1 MRALQTHRLLLMG
14 LVGLVTALGVIL
26 AGSSLYVLDQA
37 QKLETVTEKAL
48 FAGIRGELRGA
59 YGALERRLEDRHDTF
74 LALHRRARE
83 WLRKHGRDADLGPLQ
98 ETLSRA
104 AGHRVD
110 IYVISPDWHVTHTT
124 YPPDRGLDFNQPA
137 LRDGQYYLERAHQ
150 QDDTL
155 ISPPTLEAVS
165 RRFRVYSY
173 SPLGDDGYSLELGFS
188 DPAIDRFF
196 NRLQG
201 TAEGN
206 DAYSARLYFLLW
218 DHLLLSLREPW
229 QSGTDPDGKARLLA
243 RGGEREQRMARIRE
257 VIASGKPAVTATED
271 GDRRYL
277 IYVADIPYGESLT
290 THILAEVDLTA
301 DIAGAAQKRFTI
313 ALGLAGA
320 AALVVILL
328 AYLAARNALVRPLH
342 HAVAAIERGRP
353 IRLHGPGR
361 HVHELQMLSTHYNAL
376 LGSTH
381 ARIRGLDRR
390 ASTDALTGL
399 ANRDA
404 IEGELRAAVAGA
416 RAAGEQLAVIFLD
429 IDHFKAIN
437 DAHGHLAGDHVL
449 RRFSEVLQE
458 AVRSGD
464 HLGRWGGEE
473 FIIVCPRTGLD
484 GACTLA
490 GHLREQLAR
499 TPIPEIGRCS
509 ASFGVAALGE
519 EDDEHTLVAR
529 ADQALYRAKADGRNC
544 VRLE

>member
-277 IYVADIPYGESLT
+277 IYVADIPYG
-290 THILAEVDLTA
+290 
-301 DIAGAAQKRFTI
+301 
-313 ALGLAGA
+313 
-320 AALVVILL
+320 
-328 AYLAARNALVRPLH
+328 
-342 HAVAAIERGRP
+342 
-353 IRLHGPGR
+353 
-361 HVHELQMLSTHYNAL
+361 
-376 LGSTH
+376 
-381 ARIRGLDRR
+381 
-390 ASTDALTGL
+390 
-399 ANRDA
+399 
-404 IEGELRAAVAGA
+404 
-416 RAAGEQLAVIFLD
+416 
-429 IDHFKAIN
+429 
-437 DAHGHLAGDHVL
+437 
-449 RRFSEVLQE
+449 
-458 AVRSGD
+458 
-464 HLGRWGGEE
+464 
-473 FIIVCPRTGLD
+473 
-484 GACTLA
+484 
-490 GHLREQLAR
+490 
-499 TPIPEIGRCS
+499 
-509 ASFGVAALGE
+509 
-519 EDDEHTLVAR
+519 
-529 ADQALYRAKADGRNC
+529 
-544 VRLE
+544 